1 MKSACTYRRAAVGA
15 LGLCLSAALHAQSAL
30 PAESECEL
38 RIATGPE
45 TGVYTRLGRDINAVC
60 GKVVKTCVV
69 PTKGGLQNL
78 SMLSASEAD
87 IGFAQVDLLAEL
99 GRGGDPSIRQLQAVM
114 PMHTNLLHLV
124 TLKRGSKVPRFKITG
139 DMMLPGLTETKV
151 FSKFSD
157 LRNAQVALVGS
168 AVLMGQSLD
177 KQLGYA
183 MSFVEA
189 NNEDEAFGLLRAGKV
204 QAVFLTGGWPY
215 RPITAQDSNGDLML
229 ATSDVSVVSPLVTV
243 KRNYPNLGAY
253 GHSFIAAPN
262 LLLTR
267 PFKAGGEKSR
277 QLDAL
282 RRCITSHMDELQE
295 GAYSNVWQEIKD
307 TSDTMGVP
315 VFRGN
320 ESSKVLT
327 RK

>member
-1 MKSACTYRRAAVGA
+1 MKSACIYRQAAVGT
-15 LGLCLSAALHAQSAL
+15 LGLCLSAALSAQSAP
-30 PAESECEL
+30 PAESECGL
-38 RIATGPE
+38 RIATGPD
-45 TGVYTRLGRDINAVC
+45 TGVYTRLARDISAVC
-60 GKVVKTCVV
+60 GKAVKLCAI

-78 SMLSASEAD
+78 TMLSASEAD

-99 GRGGDPSIRQLQAVM
+99 GRGGDPSIRQLQAIM
-114 PMHTNLLHLV
+114 PMHSNLLHAV
-124 TLKRGSKVPRFKITG
+124 TLKRGSKLPRFKFTG
-139 DMMLPGLTETKV
+139 DMKLPGLTETKV

-177 KQLGYA
+177 KQLGYS

-189 NNEDEAFGLLRAGKV
+189 NNEDEAYGLLRSGKV

-215 RPITAQDSNGDLML
+215 RPITSQDANGDLML
-229 ATSDVSVVSPLVTV
+229 ATSDVTVVSPLLTV

-267 PFKAGGEKSR
+267 PFKLGGEKSR
-277 QLDAL
+277 QVEAL
-282 RRCITSHMDELQE
+282 RRCIASHMDELQE
-295 GAYSNVWQEIKD
+295 GAYSNVWQEIKN
-307 TSDTMGVP
+307 TSDTMGVTI
-315 VFRGN
+315 FQGT
-320 ESSKVLT
+320 ESSKVLS
-327 RK
+327 RN